1 MYRTRHITLFI
12 ILLVI
17 TGAATNSSSQET
29 SSRPSLDKGSIE
41 NSFTY
46 VIRNASDYEDSK
58 VVKSWWLW
66 RLRSYVLDSLKV
78 YRDSIQFIQNMVDT
92 REHQIDSLKTDLK
105 ELNTSYA
112 SAVKE
117 RDTLS
122 FLGIGMTK
130 LTYNAI
136 MWLLALVLF
145 AALIMVFL
153 LYKRS
158 NVVTVKLK
166 EALDETKEEFEIHRK
181 KALEREQKI
190 AREMYDEIIKYKN
203 KYGEL

>member
-1 MYRTRHITLFI
+1 MDRTRHIPLLI

-17 TGAATNSSSQET
+17 TSTATNISSQET
-29 SSRPSLDKGSIE
+29 SSKPTLDKGSIE
-41 NSFTY
+41 SSFTY

-92 REHQIDSLKTDLK
+92 RDHQIDSLKTDLK
-105 ELNTSYA
+105 KLNTAYSA
-112 SAVKE
+112 AVKE

-122 FLGIGMTK
+122 FFGIGMTK
-130 LTYNAI
+130 LAYNAI
-136 MWLLALVLF
+136 MWLLAAILF
-145 AALIMVFL
+145 AALIIVFL

-158 NVVTVKLK
+158 NVVTVRMK
-166 EALDETKEEFEIHRK
+166 EALDETKEEFETHRK

>member
-1 MYRTRHITLFI
+1 MDRTRHIALFI
-12 ILLVI
+12 ILLVV
-17 TGAATNSSSQET
+17 TGTATKTSSQET
-29 SSRPSLDKGSIE
+29 SSKPSLDKGSIE
-41 NSFTY
+41 SSFTY

-78 YRDSIQFIQNMVDT
+78 YRDSIQYIQNIVDT
-92 REHQIDSLKTDLK
+92 RDFQIDSLKTDLK
-105 ELNTSYA
+105 KLNTSYS

-136 MWLLALVLF
+136 MWFLAAVLF
-145 AALIMVFL
+145 AALVIVFL
-153 LYKRS
+153 LFKRS
-158 NVVTVKLK
+158 NLITVKLK
-166 EALDETKEEFEIHRK
+166 EALDETKEEFESHRK

>member
-1 MYRTRHITLFI
+1 MNRTSHILKLTAFFVFLCN
-12 ILLVI
+12 
-17 TGAATNSSSQET
+17 AAIVFSQQNQSKPT
-29 SSRPSLDKGSIE
+29 LDKGSIE
-41 NSFTY
+41 NSFAY

-66 RLRSYVLDSLKV
+66 RLRSYVLDSIKE
-78 YRDSIQFIQNMVDT
+78 YRDSIQYIQIMVDT
-92 REHQIDSLKTDLK
+92 RDHRIDSLKTDLREVK
-105 ELNTSYA
+105 A
-112 SAVKE
+112 SLSAAVRE
-117 RDTLS
+117 RDSLS

-130 LTYNAI
+130 FLYNLI
-136 MWLLALVLF
+136 MWLLAAALF
-145 AALIMVFL
+145 AVLIIVFM

-158 NVVTVKLK
+158 NVVAVKMK
-166 EALDETKEEFEIHRK
+166 ETLAETREEFEAHRK